1 MGTTAG
7 ILKIAV
13 VGAES
18 TGKTSL
24 CQWLARRK
32 TACCTREYLR
42 YWVSRNKRTPKQDE
56 QARIVKA
63 QLRQERMALQKASR
77 NNSCWIFFD
86 SAPLVTAAYSQYYFN
101 DTSLNETA
109 LSHHQRRYSATL
121 FCTPQGLDWVAEPGQ
136 RDSPEAQIAVHHILA
151 DRLEFLNSH
160 PTINLAGPLDQRTE
174 LALAFLNGL
183 HS

>member
-1 MGTTAG
+1 MDTTAG
-7 ILKIAV
+7 IVKIAV

-24 CQWLARRK
+24 CQWFAREK

-42 YWVSRNKRTPKQDE
+42 YWVSRNKRTPEQDE
-56 QARIVKA
+56 QARLLKA
-63 QLRQERMALQKASR
+63 QLRQERMALQKALR
-77 NNSCWIFFD
+77 NNSRWIFFD

-101 DTSLNETA
+101 DTSLHKKA
-109 LSHHQRRYSATL
+109 ISHHQRCYSATL

-136 RDSPEAQIAVHHILA
+136 RDSPEAQIAVHHILL
-151 DRLEFLNSH
+151 DLLESLKSH
-160 PTINLAGPLDQRTE
+160 PTTTLVGPLSQRTE

-183 HS
+183 NS

>member
-1 MGTTAG
+1 VDTTTG
-7 ILKIAV
+7 IVKIAV

-24 CQWLARRK
+24 CQRLARRK

-42 YWVSRNKRTPKQDE
+42 YWVSRKRRTPEQDE
-56 QARIVKA
+56 QARLLQA
-63 QLRQERMALQKASR
+63 QFRQERMALGQALKQKSR
-77 NNSCWIFFD
+77 WIFFD
-86 SAPLVTAAYSQYYFN
+86 SSPLVTAAYSQYYFN
-101 DTSLNETA
+101 DTSLHKTA
-109 LSHHQRRYSATL
+109 LSHHNHYSATL

-136 RDSPEAQIAVHHILA
+136 RDSPEAQMAVHYILLDLLA
-151 DRLEFLNSH
+151 PLKGH
-160 PTINLAGPLDQRTE
+160 PVIPLAGALDQRTE